1 MTDEDKVGT
10 LVDEALK
17 RKQRLQNLKRK
28 NEEASQGNNNNSGKL
43 PP

>member
-1 MTDEDKVGT
+1 MTDENKVGT
-10 LVDEALK
+10 LVEEALK

-28 NEEASQGNNNNSGKL
+28 NDESSHGNNNTGKL

>member
-1 MTDEDKVGT
+1 MTEEDKVGT

-17 RKQRLQNLKRK
+17 RKQRLQSLKKR
-28 NEEASQGNNNNSGKL
+28 NEEASHGTNNSGKL